1 MEDFNLNELELNLDD
16 DFNMDDMFE
25 LSTIDDSEVI
35 DEPHFKIPTK
45 DFLVMLRKAKTII
58 SSASRDL
65 VTKAVAMEVV
75 DGKLHMRCTDFD
87 VYMDLSCPL
96 INQVNLLDKI
106 VVTPIDNLIQ
116 LAKALPST
124 TTILNDNGNIKIRLI
139 GGSMDLETIE
149 IPKEKFIMKD
159 EVKEDL
165 GIDAEAMLNILT
177 SFTPMVQASVNPM
190 DKRIVF
196 NKDGATSVYMFTLV
210 NAPGNFP
217 EFDVKVKDLQVLKVL
232 LNKAKGQLRTY
243 RTIDE
248 KASSRFVIEGDTFK
262 YAFLIGNAPV
272 NKILVDNFNNKDYT
286 NGGFIEYP
294 KLSKLVEL
302 SSSLNYTTGK
312 VKLALKDTNTLVI
325 HIPSKNGD
333 NVFTIDFTP
342 NGNVQVGTEVEIASK
357 LFMTILKSFQ
367 KNTVLTLDI
376 NEDYIL
382 LSNNDIKGLILLD
395 A

>member
-75 DGKLHMRCTDFD
+75 DDKLHMRCTDFD

-96 INQVNLLDKI
+96 INQVNLLDKV

-149 IPKEKFIMKD
+149 IPKDKFIMKD

-262 YAFLIGNAPV
+262 YAFLIGNAPI

-342 NGNVQVGTEVEIASK
+342 NGNIQVGTEVEIASK